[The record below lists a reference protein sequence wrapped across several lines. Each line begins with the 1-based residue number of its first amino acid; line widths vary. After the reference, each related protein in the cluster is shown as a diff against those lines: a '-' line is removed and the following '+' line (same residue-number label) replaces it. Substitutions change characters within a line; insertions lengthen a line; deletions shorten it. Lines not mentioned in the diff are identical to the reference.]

1 MVDSRTE
8 AEKIQ
13 DQTGASVISESKNVL
28 KKRGGTGEGDT
39 SKEHRCQM
47 VRARRMY
54 TMKYNPKGEK
64 YSWIHTNWLS

>member
-28 KKRGGTGEGDT
+28 KKKKKGTG
-39 SKEHRCQM
+39 
-47 VRARRMY
+47 
-54 TMKYNPKGEK
+54 
-64 YSWIHTNWLS
+64 